1 MRQIIK
7 LLLVVTDI
15 AILLLGLLFSLGL
28 GLVLDSEFYW
38 GKLALIPFF
47 LSLSLTIVIFL
58 WFRRKVRKREIENDA
73 AIWMAGRAWRRLHPR
88 RARSLRFL
96 NRCLLWLPSIC
107 AAVVFFF
114 HPMVSHLLFPGGHL
128 VPHYRTSTPLNW
140 TILKA
145 PGYNSLAWAYFSDE
159 GASRYG
165 FGPIWFSHSMPS
177 GVAIGS
183 ADPTSS
189 FTWWRPEHEIAI
201 GHPTEIAKT
210 EFMIGTIEMNCWEYQ
225 DAHAYYDGLGYSS
238 NHVVS
243 AFRSEVLCSTRPNGR
258 DFNLHAS
265 FLGRKED
272 VRSFYEVL
280 KGTSLIH

>member
-1 MRQIIK
+1 VRQIIK

-15 AILLLGLLFSLGL
+15 AILILGLLFSLGL

-38 GKLALIPFF
+38 GMLALIPFF

-58 WFRRKVRKREIENDA
+58 WFRRKARKREIENDA
-73 AIWMAGRAWRRLHPR
+73 AIWMAGRAWGRLHPR
-88 RARSLRFL
+88 RAEYLRML
-96 NRCLLWLPSIC
+96 RRNLLWFPSIC

-114 HPMVSHLLFPGGHL
+114 LPAVSHVVCSGHHL
-128 VPHYRTSTPLNW
+128 VSHYRFSTPLNW
-140 TILKA
+140 TIIKI
-145 PGYNSLAWAYFSDE
+145 PGYDSVAWAYFSDE
-159 GASRYG
+159 GAARYG
-165 FGPIWFSHSMPS
+165 FSPIWFSHSMPS
-177 GVAIGS
+177 SVAIES
-183 ADPTSS
+183 ADPASL
-189 FTWWRPEHEIAI
+189 FTWWRPEHEVAI
-201 GHPTEIAKT
+201 GHPTETAKT

-243 AFRSEVLCSTRPNGR
+243 AFRWEVLCSTRPNGR

-272 VRSFYEVL
+272 VPSFYNVL
-280 KGTSLIH
+280 KGASLSQ